1 MCGTKIHKFSCSAFQ
16 INSPVKSSSNP
27 RMNKQIHQ
35 SNKNKSQQ
43 KRMLSTLF
51 YLEKIHHCCSLIS
64 LWTNNEKETEKLQN
78 KLTYIHNWNCTQHSV
93 EISEYS
99 CHSIFHEINFGNS
112 KVYKKALLLLRLW
125 ILILKIAKTSLFN

>member
-1 MCGTKIHKFSCSAFQ
+1 MAVDKTQQKSISRKKMCGTKIHKFSCSQ
-16 INSPVKSSSNP
+16 INSPAKSSSNP

-51 YLEKIHHCCSLIS
+51 YLEKKIHHCCSLIS
-64 LWTNNEKETEKLQN
+64 LWTNKKKRQKKIQINH
-78 KLTYIHNWNCTQHSV
+78 HNWNTTQHSV

-99 CHSIFHEINFGNS
+99 CYSKSNEINFGNS
-112 KVYKKALLLLRLW
+112 RV
-125 ILILKIAKTSLFN
+125 LKMPFWQL